1 MSQISLIHD
10 DIYSEL
16 STLFPSKKILT
27 NNLVIE
33 ANNNELLED
42 GYAVYLG
49 TALNTRRLASCQLSV
64 NREVTITLTRQI
76 RGSHNSLPKIK
87 EYEKLLLEDQ
97 FTLIK
102 RFSKLDEL
110 ATASLNAVN
119 FTNDNGIQRV
129 FSDKRLSIMLES
141 NFEIDYFESL
151 T

>member
-1 MSQISLIHD
+1 MSQISLLHD

-16 STLFPSKKILT
+16 ATLFPSKKILT

-33 ANNNELLED
+33 ANNHESLEN

-49 TALNTRRLASCQLSV
+49 TALNTRKLVSCQLSI
-64 NREVTITLTRQI
+64 NREVTITLTMQI

-110 ATASLNAVN
+110 STAKLNAVN

-129 FSDKRLSIMLES
+129 FSDKRLTIMIET

-151 T
+151 N